1 MKNYYV
7 YIMSNKNNS
16 TIYIGVTNDI
26 IRRVEEHKK
35 GLVEGF
41 TKRYNIKKLVYVETT
56 SDVKAAIQREKQL
69 KGWVREKKD
78 KLISDFN
85 PTWEEIS
92 LV

>member
-1 MKNYYV
+1 MKSYYV

-16 TIYIGVTNDI
+16 TIYIGVTSDI

-56 SDVKAAIQREKQL
+56 SDIKAAIQREKQL
-69 KGWVREKKD
+69 KGWVREKKGQAY
-78 KLISDFN
+78 FRF
-85 PTWEEIS
+85 
-92 LV
+92 

>member
-1 MKNYYV
+1 MKNYYI

-16 TIYIGVTNDI
+16 TIYIGVTSDI

-56 SDVKAAIQREKQL
+56 SDIKAAIQREKQL

>member
-1 MKNYYV
+1 
-7 YIMSNKNNS
+7 MSNKNNS
-16 TIYIGVTNDI
+16 TIYIGVTSDI

-56 SDVKAAIQREKQL
+56 SDIKAAIQREKQL

>member
-35 GLVEGF
+35 GIVEGF
-41 TKRYNIKKLVYVETT
+41 TKRYNIKKLVYVEIT
-56 SDVKAAIQREKQL
+56 SDIKAAIQREKQL

>member
-1 MKNYYV
+1 
-7 YIMSNKNNS
+7 MSNKNNS

-35 GLVEGF
+35 GIVEGF

-56 SDVKAAIQREKQL
+56 SDIKAAIQREKQL

>member
-1 MKNYYV
+1 
-7 YIMSNKNNS
+7 MSNKNNS
-16 TIYIGVTNDI
+16 TIYIGVTSYI

-41 TKRYNIKKLVYVETT
+41 TKLYNIKKLVYVETT
-56 SDVKAAIQREKQL
+56 SDIKAAIQREKQL

>member
-1 MKNYYV
+1 
-7 YIMSNKNNS
+7 MSNKNNS

>member
-16 TIYIGVTNDI
+16 TIYIGVTSDI

-56 SDVKAAIQREKQL
+56 SDIKAAIQREKQL